1 MKNCKCCPLSLL
13 IEESHHNK
21 CKNCPY
27 GQRKTLLK
35 KLPIYR
41 KFRIYCIVCT
51 LYKLSVLY
59 CLLCLYSCIIY
70 PVCSV
75 KLHCMHHLVWSAW
88 NCETWS
94 KLGCK
99 YAPRLHTQGG
109 RAPWLRN
116 GPVLCL
122 LPFYLPGLRRHQ
134 TTAVHWSN
142 WFQFLSLLLVEL
154 PYGCAVSAK
163 YLIISDTTN
172 RSFHRDGKQC

>member
-1 MKNCKCCPLSLL
+1 MKNCKNCKCCPLSLL
-13 IEESHHNK
+13 IEESHRNK

-41 KFRIYCIVCT
+41 RFRIYCIVCT

-75 KLHCMHHLVWSAW
+75 RLHCMHHLVWSAW

-122 LPFYLPGLRRHQ
+122 LPFYLATWPETAPNHCSALVKLVPIPQSFAGRAAVRLCGL
-134 TTAVHWSN
+134 
-142 WFQFLSLLLVEL
+142 
-154 PYGCAVSAK
+154 C
-163 YLIISDTTN
+163 
-172 RSFHRDGKQC
+172 

>member
-1 MKNCKCCPLSLL
+1 MKNCKNCKCCPLSLL
-13 IEESHHNK
+13 IEESHRNK

-41 KFRIYCIVCT
+41 KFQIYCIVCT

-75 KLHCMHHLVWSAW
+75 RLHCMHHLVWSAW

-99 YAPRLHTQGG
+99 YAPR
-109 RAPWLRN
+109 
-116 GPVLCL
+116 PVVEEL
-122 LPFYLPGLRRHQ
+122 LDWGMDLSCVCCPSTYLAWDGTKPLQCTGQ
-134 TTAVHWSN
+134 TGSNSSVFCWSSC
-142 WFQFLSLLLVEL
+142 WTVVRSL
-154 PYGCAVSAK
+154 PN
-163 YLIISDTTN
+163 IW
-172 RSFHRDGKQC
+172 